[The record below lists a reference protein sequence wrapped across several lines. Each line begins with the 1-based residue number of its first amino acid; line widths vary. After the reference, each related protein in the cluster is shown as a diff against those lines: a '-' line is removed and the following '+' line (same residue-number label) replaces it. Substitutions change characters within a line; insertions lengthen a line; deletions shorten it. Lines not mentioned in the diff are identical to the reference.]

1 MNLSLKRRST
11 PSIGHITSR
20 GDNYSVLD
28 AKLTIVGDIETDGTV
43 RIDGRLEGSVRRA
56 AVVIL
61 GAGATIKGNV
71 TAREVVLSGSVQGNI
86 EAADRVEL
94 QATAVVTGDIEAGAI
109 LIHEGGAVRGR
120 LSVRSIDPKQQQDGK
135 GVRAP
140 SLTPKAMRIPVPAMA
155 GEAK

>member
-1 MNLSLKRRST
+1 M
-11 PSIGHITSR
+11 
-20 GDNYSVLD
+20 
-28 AKLTIVGDIETDGTV
+28 
-43 RIDGRLEGSVRRA
+43 
-56 AVVIL
+56 
-61 GAGATIKGNV
+61 
-71 TAREVVLSGSVQGNI
+71 LSGSVQGNI